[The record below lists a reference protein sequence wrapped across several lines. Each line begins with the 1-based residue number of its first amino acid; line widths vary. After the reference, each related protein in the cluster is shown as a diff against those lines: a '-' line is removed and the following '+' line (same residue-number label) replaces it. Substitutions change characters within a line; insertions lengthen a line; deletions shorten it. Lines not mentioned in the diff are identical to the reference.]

1 MTIYLVVYFLAGVL
15 QDFLGTLNMRYI
27 AKHKILLSVCTSF
40 LVTVVALV
48 VLYNIL
54 TNLDSERSIV
64 AIIAYALGIAF
75 GTFLAMKF
83 KVGLK
88 E

>member
-1 MTIYLVVYFLAGVL
+1 MIWLIIYFLAGVL

-27 AKHKILLSVCTSF
+27 AKGKILLSVFSSF
-40 LVTVVALV
+40 SVTVVYLL

-54 TNLDSERSIV
+54 TSLDSQRSIV
-64 AIIAYALGIAF
+64 AIMVYALGIGT

-83 KVGLK
+83 KHGLK
-88 E
+88 EQ

>member
-1 MTIYLVVYFLAGVL
+1 MSWYLIIYFLAGVL

-27 AKHKILLSVCTSF
+27 AKGKILFAVFTSF
-40 LVTVVALV
+40 LVTVVALL

-54 TNLDSERSIV
+54 TNLDSQRSIV
-64 AIIAYALGIAF
+64 AIIAYALGITT

-83 KVGLK
+83 KMGLK
-88 E
+88 D